1 MWRRH
6 GFHPRGLCA
15 FWSVPKVRDTLG
27 RTAPDVRRLPWEP
40 VDSSFRPM
48 KRVHSFILFFGVFA
62 NFVVFFSFAVLGS
75 NSGQLNT
82 TLSTTCSNWM
92 NEALRRGGN
101 AEQGNSSVGFDQLD
115 FHRNIA
121 IDPPLVLASDLDK
134 LRFSSSLPPL
144 DLNHFSFFLLS
155 LAASLNIVF
164 HFPSLSLL
172 PDGRISNLAPSRR
185 EKKNGAQA
193 AITLLTTLMQSSPS
207 SFSAIIITII
217 TV

>member
-1 MWRRH
+1 
-6 GFHPRGLCA
+6 
-15 FWSVPKVRDTLG
+15 
-27 RTAPDVRRLPWEP
+27 
-40 VDSSFRPM
+40 
-48 KRVHSFILFFGVFA
+48 
-62 NFVVFFSFAVLGS
+62 
-75 NSGQLNT
+75 
-82 TLSTTCSNWM
+82 M

-144 DLNHFSFFLLS
+144 DLNHFSFFLLF

-185 EKKNGAQA
+185 GKKWRTGGHHSFDDPY
-193 AITLLTTLMQSSPS
+193 AIQPS
-207 SFSAIIITII
+207 VFLCNNNNNNNSIKGRIADRPACLFLSFVVITDGPDREVPPPPPPTNIYNN
-217 TV
+217 TGDLK

>member
-1 MWRRH
+1 
-6 GFHPRGLCA
+6 
-15 FWSVPKVRDTLG
+15 
-27 RTAPDVRRLPWEP
+27 
-40 VDSSFRPM
+40 
-48 KRVHSFILFFGVFA
+48 
-62 NFVVFFSFAVLGS
+62 
-75 NSGQLNT
+75 
-82 TLSTTCSNWM
+82 M

-144 DLNHFSFFLLS
+144 DLNHFSFFLLF

-185 EKKNGAQA
+185 EKKMAHRR
-193 AITLLTTLMQSSPS
+193 PS
-207 SFSAIIITII
+207 LF
-217 TV
+217 